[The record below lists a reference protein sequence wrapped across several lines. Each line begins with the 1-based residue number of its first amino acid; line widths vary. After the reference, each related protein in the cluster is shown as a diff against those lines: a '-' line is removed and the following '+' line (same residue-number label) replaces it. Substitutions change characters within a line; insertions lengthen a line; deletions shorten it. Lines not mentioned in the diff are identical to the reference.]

1 MKPSDDPLKAFH
13 SLPKDRQEHLVKLA
27 ANKLALE
34 EMKRRAGMPSDLPP
48 RPKKKPEPGGKG

>member
-48 RPKKKPEPGGKG
+48 KPEPGGKG